1 MSFRSINVL
10 VQCFNR
16 VPDKM
21 SLTSPL
27 YTQILSRYV
36 GTDYKRLLKDADL
49 HKHSTIPILI
59 GGGRIQLFI
68 SRLPEKSSHHLISSQ
83 HIKLLEG
90 RFDIIK
96 PNMSRICF
104 KEGCFTINSPHLI
117 ANANCDA
124 VDANCDAAAAPAVY
138 LSLYTNPQQS
148 KTLPLL

>member
-10 VQCFNR
+10 VQCFNS

-49 HKHSTIPILI
+49 HKHSTIPIFI
-59 GGGRIQLFI
+59 GGKTHLFI
-68 SRLPEKSSHHLISSQ
+68 NRLPEKSSHHLISPQ

-96 PNMSRICF
+96 PNISRICF
-104 KEGCFTINSPHLI
+104 KEGCFTINSPHII
-117 ANANCDA
+117 ANTNCDA
-124 VDANCDAAAAPAVY
+124 ADAAAPAVY